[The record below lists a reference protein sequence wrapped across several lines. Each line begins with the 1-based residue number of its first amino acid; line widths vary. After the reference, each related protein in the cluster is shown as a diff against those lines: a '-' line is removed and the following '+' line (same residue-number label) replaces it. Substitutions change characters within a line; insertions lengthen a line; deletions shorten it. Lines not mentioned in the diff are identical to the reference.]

1 MADVELEA
9 RPKQDA
15 TLPERELAQE
25 GMYYPP
31 AVDIYDT
38 PYEVVLLADMPGV
51 KTEGVEIDLKDD
63 TLTITGKV
71 HDGSDQ
77 GELLLAEYQVG
88 SYVRTFRLTEV
99 IDQSKITAVM
109 SDGVLKLTM
118 PKVEKAIPRK
128 IPVTT
133 D

>member
-1 MADVELEA
+1 MADLELEE
-9 RPKQDA
+9 RPKQHA
-15 TLPERELAQE
+15 TLPEGEFAQE
-25 GMYYPP
+25 GMYFEP

-51 KTEGVEIDLKDD
+51 ETEGVEIDLKDD
-63 TLTITGKV
+63 TLTIMGKV
-71 HDGSDQ
+71 HDESDQ
-77 GELLLAEYQVG
+77 EELLLAEYGVG
-88 SYVRTFRLTEV
+88 SYFRNFRLTEV
-99 IDQSKITAVM
+99 IDQSKITATM

>member
-1 MADVELEA
+1 MADLELEA
-9 RPKQDA
+9 RPKQHA
-15 TLPERELAQE
+15 TLPEGEFTQE
-25 GMYYPP
+25 GMYFAP

-38 PYEVVLLADMPGV
+38 PYELVLLADMPGV

-63 TLTITGKV
+63 TLTIMGKV
-71 HDGSDQ
+71 HDVSDQ
-77 GELLLAEYQVG
+77 GELILTEYRAG
-88 SYVRTFRLTEV
+88 NYFRTFRLTEV
-99 IDQSKITAVM
+99 IDQSKITAAM